1 MHLSTNHTF
10 GAVWTTCKSIHDN
23 GELHFKMHN
32 WFILTFTIIMFPF
45 YRCEGGGIMRQNW
58 SKNVEEINGSDDGT
72 CEWTDRD
79 LSIQSELIGEVDQFH
94 QIMSQPVTSSSEKD
108 QSDIQYNVPNL
119 QPPITQSTQEEEV
132 VEILRSRKIRNVQHQ
147 KRGTGYE
154 RVERGVETIS
164 NYVFIFNLDNI
175 T

>member
-1 MHLSTNHTF
+1 
-10 GAVWTTCKSIHDN
+10 
-23 GELHFKMHN
+23 
-32 WFILTFTIIMFPF
+32 
-45 YRCEGGGIMRQNW
+45 
-58 SKNVEEINGSDDGT
+58 
-72 CEWTDRD
+72 
-79 LSIQSELIGEVDQFH
+79 
-94 QIMSQPVTSSSEKD
+94 MSQPVTSSSEKD

-132 VEILRSRKIRNVQHQ
+132 VEILRSRKIRNVQDQ

>member
-1 MHLSTNHTF
+1 MVNYILKCIIDLFLHLQLLCFHSTDAKVVVSWDKT
-10 GAVWTTCKSIHDN
+10 GQKI
-23 GELHFKMHN
+23 
-32 WFILTFTIIMFPF
+32 
-45 YRCEGGGIMRQNW
+45 
-58 SKNVEEINGSDDGT
+58 VEEINGSADGT

-132 VEILRSRKIRNVQHQ
+132 VEILRSRKIRNVQDQ